1 MKKYIAGDSLWKN
14 TIDLVHHENI
24 YFNLKYNYLL
34 LSAALQ
40 RSESETDGFYDKR
53 LF

>member
-1 MKKYIAGDSLWKN
+1 MKKYIAGDSLWEN
-14 TIDLVHHENI
+14 TIDLGHYENI
-24 YFNLKYNYLL
+24 YFNLKYTYLL

-40 RSESETDGFYDKR
+40 RSESETDIFYYKR

>member
-1 MKKYIAGDSLWKN
+1 MKKYIAGDSLWEN

-34 LSAALQ
+34 LSVALQ
-40 RSESETDGFYDKR
+40 RSESETDRFYDKR